1 MADPIHL
8 HQTGIPMLRYSVLLC
23 CCALAACATAP
34 PTKLTSVTA
43 AAARTGIPA
52 VDALY
57 VRLDA
62 DTARYN
68 AGLDSVARGDTDA
81 GRTAITAARSDLLDA
96 ASRCATT
103 PPCDSA
109 RFVAAYDALLTRQ
122 ASEMSNEG
130 EGYTE
135 VEDKPVPPP
144 DATTTGSPV
153 IANLPA
159 ASRPVAMLKGRDL
172 REIITLNEPMKAA
185 LTEWLTNNRAQL
197 IDAWENYQYMR
208 QLMWP
213 EYERAGLPEA
223 LLFGIMAQESGGKVH
238 AVSRTGAAGLLQFMP
253 ATGAAYGLGYSN
265 GFDTRYDPTLA
276 TRANVQYLNA
286 RFAELGN
293 NLELAVAA
301 YNGGEGKMARLYTGT
316 GGKGFWDPEIY
327 GQLAPETRDY
337 VPRVLAAAWLFL
349 NAKEYGL
356 QFPHVNAGEPQQLTL
371 TRGTSINELTICL
384 GNNGVRD
391 GWFRSLRNLN
401 PRYDPH
407 DPIPAGTVLRVPPY
421 VVHLYK
427 PNCVDNNVR
436 AQLASDLANAR
447 KPVVVAPPPVQVAEE
462 ERSSRH
468 GRKESRGKTYEV
480 RRGDTISSIARH
492 KGCDDAAELGRAN
505 GLHAPYS
512 LKAGMRLKLVGCD
525 R

>member
-1 MADPIHL
+1 MRRCAI
-8 HQTGIPMLRYSVLLC
+8 LLC
-23 CCALAACATAP
+23 SCALAACATTP
-34 PTKLTSVTA
+34 PAKPAHATS
-43 AAARTGIPA
+43 ARTGIAA

-57 VRLDA
+57 ARLDA

-81 GRTAITAARSDLLDA
+81 GRSAITSARSDLLDA
-96 ASRCATT
+96 ASHCEAT

-109 RFVAAYDALLTRQ
+109 RFIAAYDALLTRQ
-122 ASEMSNEG
+122 ASEMNNEG
-130 EGYTE
+130 EGFAE
-135 VEDKPVPPP
+135 VEDKTNPPP
-144 DATTTGSPV
+144 DASATGSPV
-153 IANLPA
+153 IQNLPA

-185 LTEWLTNNRAQL
+185 LTEWLTSNRSQL

-238 AVSRTGAAGLLQFMP
+238 AVSRSGAAGLLQFMP
-253 ATGAAYGLGYSN
+253 ATGQRYGLGNYN
-265 GFDTRYDPTLA
+265 GFDTRYDPTLS
-276 TRANVQYLNA
+276 TRANVQYFNE

-301 YNGGEGKMARLYTGT
+301 YNGGEGRVARLYTGT
-316 GGKGFWDPEIY
+316 GGKGFWDPEVY
-327 GQLAPETRDY
+327 GQLPPETRDY

-356 QFPHVNAGEPQQLTL
+356 QFPRVNAGEPQQLTL
-371 TRGTSINELTICL
+371 ARGTSINELTICL

-391 GWFRSLRNLN
+391 GWFRALRNLN

-407 DPIPAGTVLRVPPY
+407 DAIPAGTVLRVPPY
-421 VVHLYK
+421 VIRLYRT
-427 PNCVDNNVR
+427 NCVDNATR

-447 KPVVVAPPPVQVAEE
+447 KPMVIAPPPPPVQVSVEE
-462 ERSSRH
+462 EKPSRH
-468 GRKESRGKTYEV
+468 GRKEARAKTYEV
-480 RRGDTISSIARH
+480 RRGDTFKSIARR
-492 KGCDDAAELGRAN
+492 KGCDDDELARAN
-505 GLHAPYS
+505 GLRAPYS
-512 LKAGMRLKLVGCD
+512 IRAGMRLKLVGCD